1 MDLEQIE
8 RVIRV
13 PLEDT
18 SDVGLLRS
26 RIDQQTH
33 LISILKQRADDTLR
47 KVSIVRITRVLRV
60 SNVHSISEY
69 RCNMLPW

>member
-8 RVIRV
+8 RVIRI

-18 SDVGLLRS
+18 SDVNLLRS

-33 LISILKQRADDTLR
+33 LIAILKQRSDDTLR
-47 KVSIVRITRVLRV
+47 KVSAMTITSVLATNKLITRKV
-60 SNVHSISEY
+60 
-69 RCNMLPW
+69 

>member
-1 MDLEQIE
+1 MDMEQIE

-18 SDVGLLRS
+18 SDVSILRS

-33 LISILKQRADDTLR
+33 LIAILKQRSDDTLR
-47 KVSIVRITRVLRV
+47 KVSIIMRINTLF
-60 SNVHSISEY
+60 SYVHSISGTLL
-69 RCNMLPW
+69 LPW

>member
-1 MDLEQIE
+1 MDMEQIE

-18 SDVGLLRS
+18 SDVSILRS

-33 LISILKQRADDTLR
+33 LIAILKQRSDDTLR
-47 KVSIVRITRVLRV
+47 KVSICELHTFCVQ
-60 SNVHSISEY
+60 
-69 RCNMLPW
+69 

>member
-33 LISILKQRADDTLR
+33 LIAILKQRSDDTLR
-47 KVSIVRITRVLRV
+47 KVSIT
-60 SNVHSISEY
+60 E
-69 RCNMLPW
+69 LPQLFKQLSVVVTFVTMVTYL